1 MQKTLNVTS
10 PAFSSGEWIPKIHT
24 GDGEDISPALQL
36 QGLCRDAVS
45 LAVILDDLD
54 IPLIPNYSHW
64 LLWNLPP
71 MEEIP
76 ANIPYGPSTLRGA
89 VQGRAYGKNRYRG
102 PYPPAFLK
110 KPHRY
115 VFRVYVLDCFLQLD
129 ASARR
134 KALVKA
140 MQGHILQ
147 EGQIGGVYH
156 R

>member
-1 MQKTLNVTS
+1 MQYLEIAS
-10 PAFSSGEWIPKIHT
+10 PAFQPGGMIPKIHT
-24 GDGEDISPALQL
+24 GDGEDVSPPLQL
-36 QGLCRDAVS
+36 QGLCREAVS
-45 LAVILDDLD
+45 MVVILDDLD
-54 IPLIPNYSHW
+54 IPFVKNYSHW

-71 MEEIP
+71 MEKIP
-76 ANIPYGPSTLRGA
+76 AEIPYGPSTFCSA

-129 ASARR
+129 ASANRS
-134 KALVKA
+134 ALVKA
-140 MQGHILQ
+140 MRGHVLQ
-147 EGQIGGVYH
+147 EGQVMGLYH